1 MRSFAV
7 PMIVDGMGTTAQSCL
22 GMEGLPLRTGQG
34 KLYDEA
40 WLQRLIQDHP
50 ALLPIDMIEPALS
63 GPVPICM
70 EMPVPSGFVDN
81 VMITPSGGI
90 VVVETKLWRNPEARR
105 EVVGQ
110 ILEYAKEL
118 SRWGYEDLERAV
130 RAARREPA
138 ASLFNLVVGDGVP
151 HEEARFI
158 DAVTR
163 NLRLGRMLLI
173 VAGDGIQESA
183 EQLTDFLQRHLGLHF
198 TLAMVEMSLWRDPF
212 EGRVLVQPRV
222 LTKTVQIER
231 AVIRLEQN
239 GAMATASIEPA
250 RAPTTSTSSAR
261 ATTLTSEAF
270 YEALAAH
277 DPTTPARIKA
287 LLEALEPLGIYPD
300 IRRSMNLKWRGS
312 SGTEFSLGAIDL
324 EGRLGSDYVNWG
336 ADAIGRVDL
345 AHRYQGALAALLP
358 GTSVRRTPKPTGW
371 RLVGG
376 DGRNPPI
383 GPLLDQRDE
392 WLVAM
397 TEYLHGLDDA
407 IESRA

>member
-1 MRSFAV
+1 MRSFAA
-7 PMIVDGMGTTAQSCL
+7 PMIVDGMGTASQSCL
-22 GMEGLPLRTGQG
+22 GLEGLPLRSGSG
-34 KLYDEA
+34 ALYDEA

-70 EMPVPSGFVDN
+70 ELPVPSGFIDN
-81 VMITPSGGI
+81 LMITPSGGL

-110 ILEYAKEL
+110 ILDYAKDL
-118 SRWGYEDLERAV
+118 SRWGYEDLQRAV
-130 RAARREPA
+130 RAARREPE
-138 ASLFNLVVGDGVP
+138 ASLFDLTVGGGAP
-151 HEEARFI
+151 HEEAGFI

-163 NLRLGRMLLI
+163 NLRLGRMLLMI
-173 VAGDGIQESA
+173 AGDGIQESA

-231 AVIRLEQN
+231 AVIRLEQ
-239 GAMATASIEPA
+239 GMASITASIEPA
-250 RAPTTSTSSAR
+250 KAPTTSSSTAR
-261 ATTLTSEAF
+261 ASTLTSEAF
-270 YEALAAH
+270 YEALGRQ
-277 DPTTPARIKA
+277 DPTAPARA
-287 LLEALEPLGIYPD
+287 QAFLEELQPLGVYPD
-300 IRRSMNLKWRGS
+300 IRRTLNLKWRGS

-324 EGRLGSDYVNWG
+324 EGRLQSDYVNWA
-336 ADAIGRVDL
+336 ADSIGRVDL
-345 AHRYQGALAALLP
+345 AHRYQDALAALLP
-358 GTSVRRTPKPTGW
+358 GTSVRQTAKPTGW
-371 RLVGG
+371 RLVGT

-383 GPLLDQRDE
+383 GSLLDHKDG
-392 WLVAM
+392 WLTAIAD
-397 TEYLHGLDDA
+397 YLHGLDEA